1 MQRYLFFKSF
11 SPFCTILYAYLSIL
25 NIKSPLAPVAS
36 PVSKPY
42 KAVFGFFFEIMAEH

>member
-25 NIKSPLAPVAS
+25 NINFLL
-36 PVSKPY
+36 VSMANHFPKPC
-42 KAVFGFFFEIMAEH
+42 KAVFGFFL